1 MITAVLKRKALLTFA
16 PIYLLFFMGDALLS
30 SYFALYFI
38 ENGLSSFQQSLL
50 LSLIPFSLFIGCLV
64 LSPLAKGAKRTVWL
78 FRICAL
84 IEGVLAF
91 VFFFCH
97 EFVPLLIVVTLVCFF
112 NGAPFAFLESLG
124 SVAAQKSGLAY
135 ANIRM
140 FGTLGYII
148 SLGFGGIVLRYLPF
162 ERVYFFS
169 AALFLLSI
177 PVTFFYK
184 PQDEEKAEKEATEEA
199 VETKPKKEKANLK
212 KAAVLLLS
220 LTLFYGA
227 FNGAAY
233 IIPIRLNGLG
243 LSDSGYSLMRAIGIV
258 AEFVSLLLIPFL
270 RKYIKDKRI
279 PLFISAGLIT
289 LGTSFSLFLQ
299 EAYALA
305 LTFLII
311 TSIGKSFLFAYQ
323 AMLFEEKVG
332 KARLGIA
339 LTLANGLSYAIAGTL
354 NLVSSTIYTNLSFEW
369 FFGIVVVLEVAGFV
383 LIFFVKKGR
392 LEDNVPQSL
401 PKE

>member
-1 MITAVLKRKALLTFA
+1 MLKRKVLLTFA

-38 ENGLSSFQQSLL
+38 ENGLTSFQQSLL
-50 LSLIPFSLFIGCLV
+50 LSLIPFSIFAGCLV
-64 LSPLAKGAKRTVWL
+64 LSPLAKGAKRTLWL
-78 FRICAL
+78 FRLCAL

-97 EFVPLLIVVTLVCFF
+97 DFVPLLIVVILVCFF
-112 NGAPFAFLESLG
+112 NGAPFAFVESLG
-124 SVAAQKSGLAY
+124 SMAAEKNGLAY

-140 FGTLGYII
+140 FGTLGYIV
-148 SLGFGGIVLRYLPF
+148 SLGFGAIVLRYMPF

-184 PQDEEKAEKEATEEA
+184 PKEEEKAADEV
-199 VETKPKKEKANLK
+199 VEGKPKKEKANLK
-212 KAAVLLLS
+212 KVAILLLS

-243 LSDSGYSLMRAIGIV
+243 LSDSGYSLMRATGIL
-258 AEFVSLLLIPFL
+258 AEFISLLLIPFL

-279 PLFISAGLIT
+279 PLMISAGLII
-289 LGTSFSLFLQ
+289 LGTSFALFLQ

-323 AMLFEEKVG
+323 AMLIEEKVG
-332 KARLGIA
+332 RTGLGIA
-339 LTLANGLSYAIAGTL
+339 LTLANGLSYATAGTL

-369 FFGIVVVLEVAGFV
+369 FFGLVVALEVAGFT
-383 LIFFVKKGR
+383 LLFFVKKTG
-392 LEDNVPQSL
+392 LEKAEAKIES
-401 PKE
+401 KE